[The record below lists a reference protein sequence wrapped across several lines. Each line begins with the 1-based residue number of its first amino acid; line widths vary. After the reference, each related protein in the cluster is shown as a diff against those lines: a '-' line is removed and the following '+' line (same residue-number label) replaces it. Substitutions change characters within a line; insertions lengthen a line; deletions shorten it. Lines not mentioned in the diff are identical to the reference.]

1 MNAIIL
7 AAGLGSRFKELTVNN
22 HKALLP
28 INGIPNIER
37 IIQYLTNFGVNEI
50 HIVTGH
56 MSHLFNYLIDKYQ
69 CNLIHNPHYADY
81 NSIYSFNLAS
91 EFFNDSIVIDADV
104 VLLENI
110 FVTLEKSAYY
120 VIERPKSLDQEW
132 IPILNN
138 RGIIES
144 MQVSD
149 ADAPSLLGISY
160 WNASACELIKKELS
174 KYLDNE
180 TLENSK
186 LYWDNIPIS
195 LFDKMNVGTHL
206 VEKTHAAEMDTVE
219 NYNYICNN
227 LLKTC

>member
-7 AAGLGSRFKELTVNN
+7 AAGLGSRFKELTTNN

-37 IIQYLTNFGVNEI
+37 TIQYLNDVNVNEI

-56 MSHLFNYLIDKYQ
+56 MAHLFDYLRDKYQ
-69 CNLIHNPHYADY
+69 CNLIHNPNYADY
-81 NSIYSFNLAS
+81 NSIQSFKLAS
-91 EFFNDSIVIDADV
+91 GFFNDSIVIDADV
-104 VLLENI
+104 VLLKNI
-110 FVTLEKSAYY
+110 LVSLKKSTYY
-120 VIERPKSLDQEW
+120 VIERPESSNKEW

-138 RGIIES
+138 HGIIES
-144 MQVSD
+144 MQVSNTN
-149 ADAPSLLGISY
+149 APSLLGISY
-160 WNASACELIKKELS
+160 WNTSACALIKKELP
-174 KYLDNE
+174 KYLDHN
-180 TLENSK
+180 TLKNSK

-195 LFDKMNVGTHL
+195 LLDKIDVGTLL

-227 LLKTC
+227 LIKPC